1 MQQNG
6 PISVIWFK
14 RDLRLTDHAPLK
26 AAIEKGLPILML
38 YVFEPGLMQAPD
50 SDVRHWRFVWQSLMD
65 IENDLA
71 KHQTKLCITYG
82 EVVDVMQKLHL
93 RFNIAHVFAHQE
105 IGVRLTF
112 DRDIAVAKFCHQHHI
127 SFNEFQRDG
136 VQRGLRNRRTWNK
149 DWKDFMSS
157 PIEQPDWSRFIKFD
171 ADKISEFDDRG
182 DVPTEVKV
190 NHPAFQP
197 GGAKYARQYLSS
209 FLQERLFNYMKHISK
224 PQFSR
229 TACSRLSPY
238 LAWGNISMR
247 ELVHA
252 VTQEHSRGNKRIL
265 SFYIARLHWHCHFI
279 QKFESECRME
289 FENLNT
295 SFNTIRTEWNEAYFE
310 AWKTG
315 KTGYPLVDAC
325 MRCVMAT
332 GYINFRMRS
341 MLVTFLTH
349 NLWLDWRK
357 GAIHLAKQ
365 FLDYEPGIHYSQFQM
380 QSGTMG
386 VNTIRTYNP
395 IKQSLDHDPDGDFIR
410 QWVPELANVPAP
422 FIHQPWLI
430 PDVLQ
435 QQYGCTIGVNYP
447 MPIVDLKASAQHAAK
462 HLWQT
467 KKSIET
473 RQQNQR
479 ILEVHTHRKTEQE
492 QLITSRSGKRKA
504 KIDLNH
510 KLF

>member
-1 MQQNG
+1 MHQSG
-6 PISVIWFK
+6 PISVVWFK

-26 AAIEKGLPILML
+26 AAIEKGLPVLML
-38 YVFEPGLMQAPD
+38 YVFEPSLMRAPD
-50 SDVRHWRFVWQSLMD
+50 CEIRHLRFVWQSLMD
-65 IENDLA
+65 LENDLV
-71 KHQTKLCITYG
+71 KYESKLCIAVG
-82 EVVDVMQKLHL
+82 EVVDVMTQIHAK
-93 RFNIAHVFAHQE
+93 FNVAHVFAHQE
-105 IGVRLTF
+105 IGVKITF
-112 DRDIAVAKFCHQHHI
+112 DRDISVAKFCNQHHI
-127 SFNEFQRDG
+127 TFNEFQRDG
-136 VQRGLRNRRTWNK
+136 VQRGLRNRKTWNK
-149 DWKDFMSS
+149 DWKDFMSQLTQ
-157 PIEQPDWSRFIKFD
+157 QPDWSDFIKVGSD
-171 ADKISEFDDRG
+171 EIIEFDNRG
-182 DVPTEVKV
+182 AVPNEVKTP
-190 NHPAFQP
+190 HPAFQP
-197 GGAKYARQYLSS
+197 GGSKYARQYLSS
-209 FLQERLFNYMKHISK
+209 FLQGRMFNYMKHISK
-224 PQFSR
+224 PQLSR

-238 LAWGNISMR
+238 LAWGNMSMR
-247 ELVHA
+247 ELIHA
-252 VTQEHSRGNKRIL
+252 ATNEHGKGNKRIL

-289 FENLNT
+289 YENLNT
-295 SFNTIRTEWNEAYFE
+295 TFNNIRTAWNEEYFE

-332 GYINFRMRS
+332 GYVNFRMRS

-349 NLWLDWRK
+349 NLWLDWQK
-357 GAIHLAKQ
+357 GAIHLARQ

-386 VNTIRTYNP
+386 VNIIRTYNP
-395 IKQSLDHDPDGDFIR
+395 LKQSLDHDTNGDFIR

-430 PDVLQ
+430 PDSLQ
-435 QQYGCTIGVNYP
+435 QQYKCIIGIDYP
-447 MPIVDLKASAQHAAK
+447 MPIVDLKSSAQHAAT

-467 KKSIET
+467 KKSLET

-479 ILEVHTHRKTEQE
+479 ILEVHTHRKTERE
-492 QLITSRSGKRKA
+492 KLITSRSGKTKT

>member
-1 MQQNG
+1 MYQRG
-6 PISVIWFK
+6 PISVVWFK

-26 AAIEKGLPILML
+26 AAIEKGLPVLML
-38 YVFEPGLMQAPD
+38 YVFEPSLMRAPD
-50 SDVRHWRFVWQSLMD
+50 CEIRHLRFVWQSLMD
-65 IENDLA
+65 LENDLV
-71 KHQTKLCITYG
+71 KYESKLCIAVG
-82 EVVDVMQKLHL
+82 EVVDVMSQIHAK
-93 RFNIAHVFAHQE
+93 FNVAHVFAHQE
-105 IGVRLTF
+105 IGVKITF
-112 DRDIAVAKFCHQHHI
+112 DRDISVAKFCNQNQI
-127 SFNEFQRDG
+127 TFNEFQRDG
-136 VQRGLRNRRTWNK
+136 VQRGLRNRKTWNK
-149 DWKDFMSS
+149 DWKDFMSQLTQ
-157 PIEQPDWSRFIKFD
+157 QPDWNEFIKVE
-171 ADKISEFDDRG
+171 ADEIFEFDNRG
-182 DVPTEVKV
+182 VVPNEVKTA
-190 NHPAFQP
+190 HPAFQP
-197 GGAKYARQYLSS
+197 GGSKYARQYLSS
-209 FLQERLFNYMKHISK
+209 FLQGRMFNYMKHISK
-224 PQFSR
+224 PQLSR

-247 ELVHA
+247 ELIHA
-252 VTQEHSRGNKRIL
+252 ATNEHGKGNKRIL

-289 FENLNT
+289 YENLNT
-295 SFNTIRTEWNEAYFE
+295 TFNNIRTAWNEEYFE

-325 MRCVMAT
+325 MRCVIAT
-332 GYINFRMRS
+332 GYVNFRMRS

-349 NLWLDWRK
+349 NLWLDWQK
-357 GAIHLAKQ
+357 GAIHLARQ

-386 VNTIRTYNP
+386 VNIIRTYNP
-395 IKQSLDHDPDGDFIR
+395 LKQSLDHDTNGDFIR

-430 PDVLQ
+430 PDSLQ
-435 QQYGCTIGVNYP
+435 QQYKCIIGIDYP
-447 MPIVDLKASAQHAAK
+447 MPIVDLKSSAQHAAT

-467 KKSIET
+467 KKSLET

-479 ILEVHTHRKTEQE
+479 ILEVHTHRKTERE
-492 QLITSRSGKRKA
+492 KLITSRSGKTKT

>member
-1 MQQNG
+1 MQQG
-6 PISVIWFK
+6 IPISVVWFK

-26 AAIEKGLPILML
+26 AAIEKGLPVLML
-38 YVFEPGLMQAPD
+38 YVFEPSLMRAPD
-50 SDVRHWRFVWQSLMD
+50 SDIRHWRFVWQSLMD
-65 IENDLA
+65 LENDLA
-71 KHQTKLCITYG
+71 KYESKLCIAVG
-82 EVVDVMQKLHL
+82 EVVDVMTQLHQK
-93 RFNIAHVFAHQE
+93 FKIMHVFAHQE
-105 IGVRLTF
+105 IGVKLTF
-112 DRDIAVAKFCHQHHI
+112 DRDISVAKFCNQHQI
-127 SFNEFQRDG
+127 TFNEFQRDG
-136 VQRGLRNRRTWNK
+136 VQRGLRNRKKWNK
-149 DWKDFMSS
+149 DWKDFMSQFTQ
-157 PIEQPDWSRFIKFD
+157 EPDWSKYIKIET
-171 ADKISEFDDRG
+171 DKITEFDNRG
-182 DVPTEVKV
+182 DVSIEVKTA
-190 NHPAFQP
+190 HPAFQP

-209 FLQERLFNYMKHISK
+209 FLQGRMFNYMKHISK
-224 PQFSR
+224 PQLSR

-247 ELVHA
+247 ELIHA
-252 VTQEHSRGNKRIL
+252 ATNEHGKGNKKIL
-265 SFYIARLHWHCHFI
+265 SFFIARLHWHCHFI

-289 FENLNT
+289 YENLNT
-295 SFNTIRTEWNEAYFE
+295 TFNNIRTVWNEDFFD

-332 GYINFRMRS
+332 GYVNFRMRS

-349 NLWLDWRK
+349 NLWLDWQK
-357 GAIHLAKQ
+357 GSIHLARQ

-395 IKQSLDHDPDGDFIR
+395 LKQSLDHDSNGDFIR
-410 QWVPELANVPAP
+410 KWVPELANIPAP

-430 PDVLQ
+430 PEALQ
-435 QQYGCTIGVNYP
+435 QQYNCKIGVDYP
-447 MPIVDLKASAQHAAK
+447 MPIVDLKLSAQHAATY
-462 HLWQT
+462 LWQT
-467 KKSIET
+467 KKSVET

-492 QLITSRSGKRKA
+492 KLITSRSGKAKM

>member
-1 MQQNG
+1 MYQSG
-6 PISVIWFK
+6 PISVVWFK

-26 AAIEKGLPILML
+26 AAIEKGLPVLML
-38 YVFEPGLMQAPD
+38 YVFEPSLMRAPD
-50 SDVRHWRFVWQSLMD
+50 SEIRHWRFVWQSLMD
-65 IENDLA
+65 LENDLV
-71 KHQTKLCITYG
+71 KYESKLCIAVG
-82 EVVDVMQKLHL
+82 EVVDVMTQIHTK
-93 RFNIAHVFAHQE
+93 FNVAHVFAHQE
-105 IGVRLTF
+105 IGVKITF
-112 DRDIAVAKFCHQHHI
+112 DRDISVAKFCNQHLI
-127 SFNEFQRDG
+127 TFNEFQRDG
-136 VQRGLRNRRTWNK
+136 VQRGLRNRKTWNK
-149 DWKDFMSS
+149 DWKDFMSQLTQ
-157 PIEQPDWSRFIKFD
+157 QPDWSKFIKLE
-171 ADKISEFDDRG
+171 ADEIIEFDNRG
-182 DVPTEVKV
+182 VVPNEVKTA
-190 NHPAFQP
+190 HPSFQP
-197 GGAKYARQYLSS
+197 GGAKYAKQYLSS
-209 FLQERLFNYMKHISK
+209 FLQGRMFNYMKHISK
-224 PQFSR
+224 PQLSR

-247 ELVHA
+247 ELIHA
-252 VTQEHSRGNKRIL
+252 ATNEHGKGNKRIL
-265 SFYIARLHWHCHFI
+265 SFFIARLHWHCHFI

-289 FENLNT
+289 YENLNT
-295 SFNTIRTEWNEAYFE
+295 TFNNIRTAWNEDYFE

-332 GYINFRMRS
+332 GYVNFRMRS

-349 NLWLDWRK
+349 NLWLDWQK
-357 GAIHLAKQ
+357 GAIHLARQ

-386 VNTIRTYNP
+386 VNIIRTYNP
-395 IKQSLDHDPDGDFIR
+395 LKQSLDHDTNGDFIR

-430 PDVLQ
+430 PDGLQ
-435 QQYGCTIGVNYP
+435 QQYNCKIGVDYP
-447 MPIVDLKASAQHAAK
+447 MPIVDLKSSAQHAAT

-467 KKSIET
+467 KKSLET

-479 ILEVHTHRKTEQE
+479 ILEVHTHRKTERE
-492 QLITSRSGKRKA
+492 KLITSRSGKTKT

>member
-1 MQQNG
+1 MQQG
-6 PISVIWFK
+6 IPISVVWFK

-26 AAIEKGLPILML
+26 AAIEKGLPVLML
-38 YVFEPGLMQAPD
+38 YVFEPSLMRAPD
-50 SDVRHWRFVWQSLMD
+50 CEIRHLRFVWQSLMD
-65 IENDLA
+65 LENDLV
-71 KHQTKLCITYG
+71 KYESKLCIAVG
-82 EVVDVMQKLHL
+82 EVVDVMTQIHAK
-93 RFNIAHVFAHQE
+93 FNVAHVFAHQE
-105 IGVRLTF
+105 IGVKITF
-112 DRDIAVAKFCHQHHI
+112 DRDISVAKFCNQHHI
-127 SFNEFQRDG
+127 TFSEFQRDG
-136 VQRGLRNRRTWNK
+136 VQRGLRNRKTWNK
-149 DWKDFMSS
+149 DWKDFMSQLTQ
-157 PIEQPDWSRFIKFD
+157 QPDWSEFIKVE
-171 ADKISEFDDRG
+171 ADEIFEFDSRG
-182 DVPTEVKV
+182 VVPNEVKTP
-190 NHPAFQP
+190 HPAFQP
-197 GGAKYARQYLSS
+197 GGSKYARLYLSS
-209 FLQERLFNYMKHISK
+209 FLQGRMFNYMKHISK
-224 PQFSR
+224 PQLSR

-247 ELVHA
+247 ELIHA
-252 VTQEHSRGNKRIL
+252 ATNEHGKGNKRIL

-289 FENLNT
+289 YENLNT
-295 SFNTIRTEWNEAYFE
+295 TFNNIRTAWNEEYFE

-325 MRCVMAT
+325 MRCLMAT
-332 GYINFRMRS
+332 GYVNFRMRS

-349 NLWLDWRK
+349 NLWLDWQK
-357 GAIHLAKQ
+357 GAIHLARQ

-386 VNTIRTYNP
+386 VNIIRTYNP
-395 IKQSLDHDPDGDFIR
+395 LKQSLDHDTNGDFIR

-430 PDVLQ
+430 PDSLQ
-435 QQYGCTIGVNYP
+435 QQYKCIIGIDYP
-447 MPIVDLKASAQHAAK
+447 MPIVDLKSSAQHAAT

-467 KKSIET
+467 KKSLET

-479 ILEVHTHRKTEQE
+479 ILEVHTHRKTERE
-492 QLITSRSGKRKA
+492 KLITSRSGKTKT